1 MRVTA
6 GEMVNISR
14 PDVMSGMVEELTALR
29 AEVRLLRQENKAHS
43 LALIKSSQRAES
55 NSGYLERWEKIGIPK
70 ERTA

>member
-14 PDVMSGMVEELTALR
+14 PDVMSGMVDELTALR

-43 LALIKSSQRAES
+43 ISLIKSSQLVEQ
-55 NSGYLERWEKIGIPK
+55 NTGYLERWDVTGIPE